1 MGLPSTEGYLAAHTP
16 RAKERRDAAA
26 VTRDGQNRAAP
37 PSPPPSLLTPSD
49 ACFLFFLGKVGLLP
63 RGTPP
68 LHLHLGF
75 LNMAAADPPFASSSP
90 ASSPSTP
97 SLIATLLSPFQYHRC
112 ERPSLLFLCLLPHH
126 IRPPPI

>member
-63 RGTPP
+63 RESAVMW
-68 LHLHLGF
+68 LRSE
-75 LNMAAADPPFASSSP
+75 MD
-90 ASSPSTP
+90 
-97 SLIATLLSPFQYHRC
+97 
-112 ERPSLLFLCLLPHH
+112 ELPT
-126 IRPPPI
+126 